1 MGEIRTIGFSVDGEW
16 LTDFVRTW
24 FWDENKPYET
34 CENLLL
40 QSLMNPDIPIE
51 TTRII
56 IQDIIEGRK
65 KLVGINEFELVD
77 DNENIRPLS
86 MKLNEQKR
94 VIEVQK
100 MKMLMDSRMI
110 LFVDPYSI
118 VKSLR
123 TAKECGVTNYEQCMT
138 WFWYEEDAI
147 QHGYMRPWEPG
158 DGMLLNTNDD
168 TELGLWLYYYP
179 EIVYD
184 AFLKNDEHLPTGYYK
199 EGFWKAVYEIM
210 TDEEHRST
218 FSSKYF
224 ARRNE
229 NYLASLR
236 MKEEKDEKEETG
248 YSVKSYIQE
257 QKTLLENCKKTISFC
272 KDFLD
277 THEKP
282 DEYEDADVQIKY
294 HTIHLIYDVLTDK
307 DDKLLSNRELMYQIL
322 PDNYEKW
329 EGLISPNGDFYSCD
343 FGGHNAKAYH
353 IMTAFPEKFPNFDY
367 ENNQLAVSEALD
379 DLLSQ
384 GWCATRYLP
393 TIGNYIELP
402 RTELNK
408 CTKAQKD
415 AIFDA
420 KVKHNVEVDLNPIGY

>member
-1 MGEIRTIGFSVDGEW
+1 MAQVGFKVDGEW

-40 QSLMNPDIPIE
+40 QSLMNPKIPIKQ
-51 TTRII
+51 TKQI
-56 IQDIIEGRK
+56 IQEIIEGKK
-65 KLVGINEFELVD
+65 KLVGVNEFELVD
-77 DNENIRPLS
+77 DNENVRPLS
-86 MKLNEQKR
+86 MKLNEQR
-94 VIEVQK
+94 RTIEIQK
-100 MKMLMDSRMI
+100 MKLLMDSRMI
-110 LFVDPYSI
+110 LFVDPYST
-118 VKSLR
+118 VKSLPAAR
-123 TAKECGVTNYEQCMT
+123 EYGVTNYEQCMT

-147 QHGYMRPWEPG
+147 QHGYMRPWEPEE
-158 DGMLLNTNDD
+158 GMLLNEHDD

-179 EIVYD
+179 EIAYD
-184 AFLKNDEHLPTGYYK
+184 AFLKNDEHLPTEGYR
-199 EGFWKAVYEIM
+199 EGFWQAVYEII
-210 TDEEHRST
+210 TDEEHSST
-218 FSSKYF
+218 FCSKYF
-224 ARRNE
+224 AKRNE
-229 NYLASLR
+229 SYLASVR
-236 MKEEKDEKEETG
+236 MKKEKDKRERDG
-248 YSVKSYIQE
+248 YTPAKFSFIEE
-257 QKTLLENCKKTISFC
+257 QKVLSENCKKTIAFC

-282 DEYEDADVQIKY
+282 DIYEDADIQIKY

-307 DDKLLSNRELMYQIL
+307 DDKLLSNRDLMYQIL

-329 EGLISPNGDFYSCD
+329 EGLIAPNGDFYSCD

-353 IMTAFPEKFPNFDY
+353 IMTVFPEKFPNFDY
-367 ENNQLAVSEALD
+367 KNNHLQMSEALD

-402 RTELNK
+402 RTELGE
-408 CTKAQKD
+408 CTKAQKN

-420 KVKHNVEVDLNPIGY
+420 KIKHDVSVDLGPIGY

>member
-1 MGEIRTIGFSVDGEW
+1 MAQVGFKVDGEW

-24 FWDENKPYET
+24 FWNENKPYET

-40 QSLMNPDIPIE
+40 QSLMCPDVPIE
-51 TTRII
+51 EIKTV
-56 IQDIIEGRK
+56 IQEIIEGRK
-65 KLVGINEFELVD
+65 KLIGINEFTLVE
-77 DNENIRPLS
+77 DNENVRPLS
-86 MKLNEQKR
+86 MKLNEQR
-94 VIEVQK
+94 RTIEIQK
-100 MKMLMDSRMI
+100 MKLIMDSRMI
-110 LFVDPYSI
+110 LFVDPYST
-118 VKSLR
+118 VKSLPA
-123 TAKECGVTNYEQCMT
+123 AKEYGVTNYEQCMT

-147 QHGYMRPWEPG
+147 QHGYIRPWEPG
-158 DGMLLNTNDD
+158 EGMLLSENDD

-179 EIVYD
+179 QIAYD
-184 AFLKNDEHLPTGYYK
+184 AFLKNDEHLPTEGYR
-199 EGFWKAVYEIM
+199 ESFWKAVYEII
-210 TDEEHRST
+210 TDEEHRSI
-218 FSSKYF
+218 FCSKYF
-224 ARRNE
+224 AERNE

-236 MKEEKDEKEETG
+236 MKKEKDERERDG
-248 YSVKSYIQE
+248 YTPAEFSFIEE
-257 QKTLLENCKKTISFC
+257 QKVLLENCKKTISFC

-282 DEYEDADVQIKY
+282 DKHEDAETQIKY
-294 HTIHLIYDVLTDK
+294 HTISLIYNVLTNE
-307 DDKLLSNRELMYQIL
+307 DDKLLTRKDLMYQIL

-367 ENNQLAVSEALD
+367 ENNHLQMSEALD

-402 RTELNK
+402 RTELGK

-420 KVKHNVEVDLNPIGY
+420 KIKHDVNVDLGPIGY

>member
-1 MGEIRTIGFSVDGEW
+1 MAQIGFKVDGEW

-40 QSLMNPDIPIE
+40 QSLINPEIPIQQ
-51 TTRII
+51 TKQI
-56 IQDIIEGRK
+56 IQEIIEGRK
-65 KLVGINEFELVD
+65 KLVGINEFTLVE

-86 MKLNEQKR
+86 KKLNEQRR
-94 VIEVQK
+94 VIEIQK
-100 MKMLMDSRMI
+100 MKLLMDSRMI
-110 LFVDPYSI
+110 MFVDPYST
-118 VKSLR
+118 VKSLPA
-123 TAKECGVTNYEQCMT
+123 AKEYGVTNYEQCMT

-147 QHGYMRPWEPG
+147 QHGYMRPWTPG
-158 DGMLLNTNDD
+158 EGMLLNENDD
-168 TELGLWLYYYP
+168 TGLGLWLYHYP
-179 EIVYD
+179 EIAYD
-184 AFLKNDEHLPTGYYK
+184 AFLKNDEHLPNDYYR
-199 EGFWKAVYEIM
+199 EGFWKAVYEII
-210 TDEEHRST
+210 TDEEHHSK

-229 NYLASLR
+229 NYLASVR
-236 MKEEKDEKEETG
+236 MKKEKDERDG
-248 YSVKSYIQE
+248 YSPAKSFIQE
-257 QKTLLENCKKTISFC
+257 EKALSENCKKTIAFC

-282 DEYEDADVQIKY
+282 DKCKDYETKIKY

-307 DDKLLSNRELMYQIL
+307 EDRLLTRRDLMYQIL

-367 ENNQLAVSEALD
+367 ENDHLAMSEALD

-393 TIGNYIELP
+393 TMGNYIELP
-402 RTELNK
+402 RTELGK
-408 CTKAQKD
+408 CTKSQKD

-420 KVKHNVEVDLNPIGY
+420 KIKHDINVDLSPIGY